1 MSLTLAKEN
10 LWEVHR
16 TAFEEI
22 IGEQFVFVSEE
33 SINNYA
39 SDETENLHFPPDI
52 VVKPRTA
59 EEISAVMKICNQYKI
74 PVTPR
79 GAGTGLSGGALANH
93 GGVLISFERMNSFEI
108 DERNLQVTTEPGVIT
123 EVFETGA
130 NDVLVVKNN
139 ERERLVPFT
148 EQAVLEVDIAN
159 KTMLVDWD
167 AEF

>member
-1 MSLTLAKEN
+1 MSLALAKEN

-16 TAFEEI
+16 SAFEKI
-22 IGEQFVFVSEE
+22 IGEQYVFVSEE

-39 SDETENLHFPPDI
+39 RDETENLHFAPDI

-93 GGVLISFERMNSFEI
+93 GGVLISFERMNVFEI

-123 EVFETGA
+123 EVLQNA
-130 NDVLVVKNN
+130 VKEKGLFYPPDPSSKGSCFIGGN
-139 ERERLVPFT
+139 
-148 EQAVLEVDIAN
+148 IAEN
-159 KTMLVDWD
+159 SGGQKR
-167 AEF
+167 